1 MKEVFSSKKLQ
12 SEDSE
17 NPYWISISDLMTG
30 LLIIFIL
37 TLSYYMLNFSQKTTE
52 LAESSIKRANILKS
66 IQKELEKHG
75 IKVKVDLEHGILR
88 LPEGILFD
96 SGKAELKEEGIKLLQ
111 KLGPILYE
119 VLTRPEFAGSVETI
133 FIEGHTDN
141 VPIHTASFPS
151 NWELSTQRAIN
162 TWRALLKITPELA
175 RLKNRNKEPLFSC
188 SGYADTRPVAS
199 NDTPEG
205 RKENRRIDFRFSM
218 VSPRLEEKPL
228 IKKVKEK
235 LKALERE

>member
-1 MKEVFSSKKLQ
+1 MRKVISKSLQ
-12 SEDSE
+12 SEHNE
-17 NPYWISISDLMTG
+17 NLYWISISDLMTG

-37 TLSYYMLNFSQKTTE
+37 TLSYYILNFSQKTAE
-52 LAESSIKRANILKS
+52 LAENNIKRANILKS
-66 IQKELEKHG
+66 IQKELEMQG

-96 SGKAELKEEGIKLLQ
+96 SGKAELKEEGINLLQ

-119 VLTRPEFAGSVETI
+119 VLTRPEFAGGVETI

-141 VPIHTASFPS
+141 IPIHTTSFPS

-162 TWRALLKITPELA
+162 TWRALLKITPELE

-205 RKENRRIDFRFSM
+205 RRENRRIDFRFAM
-218 VSPRLEEKPL
+218 TTPRIEEKPL
-228 IKKVKEK
+228 IKKIKEK
-235 LKALERE
+235 LKALEKQ

>member
-1 MKEVFSSKKLQ
+1 MRQASYSSPK
-12 SEDSE
+12 SEHSE
-17 NPYWISISDLMTG
+17 NPFLISISDLMTG

-37 TLSYYMLNFSQKTTE
+37 TLCYYMLTFSQKTTE
-52 LAESSIKRANILKS
+52 LAESNIKRANILKS
-66 IQKELEKHG
+66 IQKALEMQG
-75 IKVKVDLEHGILR
+75 IKVKVDLEHGILH

-96 SGKAELKEEGIKLLQ
+96 SGKAELKEGGLKLLQ
-111 KLGPILYE
+111 KLGPILHE
-119 VLTRPEFAGSVETI
+119 VLTRPEFTGSVETI

-141 VPIHTASFPS
+141 IPIHTTRFQS

-162 TWRALLKITPELA
+162 TWRALLKIIPELEN
-175 RLKNRNKEPLFSC
+175 LKNRNNEPLFTC

-218 VSPRLEEKPL
+218 TTPRIEEKPL
-228 IKKVKEK
+228 IKKIKEK
-235 LKALERE
+235 LKVLEKQ